1 MNNNTANT
9 IILVVIFAC
18 IAAGVTSCNW
28 RVVELEKIQFERE
41 KLEKVKQ

>member
-1 MNNNTANT
+1 MRETTASA
-9 IILVVIFAC
+9 IILVAIFAC

-28 RVVELEKIQFERE
+28 RMVELEKIQFERE